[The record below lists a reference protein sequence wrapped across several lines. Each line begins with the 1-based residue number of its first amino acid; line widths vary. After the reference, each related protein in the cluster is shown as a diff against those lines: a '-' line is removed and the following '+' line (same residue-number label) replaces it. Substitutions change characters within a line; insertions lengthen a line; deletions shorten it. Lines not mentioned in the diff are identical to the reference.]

1 MKNAKEEVRD
11 ILDRIPEDA
20 SLEDIQYHIYVCQKV
35 AKGEEDVREGR
46 TRSQAEVETRL
57 ARWLGK

>member
-1 MKNAKEEVRD
+1 MKKAKEEVRD
-11 ILDRIPEDA
+11 ILDRIPDDA

-35 AKGEEDVREGR
+35 ARGEDDVRERR
-46 TRSQAEVETRL
+46 TRSQAEVEKRL

>member
-1 MKNAKEEVRD
+1 MKKAKEEVRD
-11 ILDRIPEDA
+11 ILDRIPDDA

-35 AKGEEDVREGR
+35 ARGEDDVREKR
-46 TRSQAEVETRL
+46 TRSQAEVEKRL